1 MAIVDNFHFGKG
13 GQKIKVFKP
22 HKEKNKHNLELGGDP
37 KPEKANGKEHAGR
50 KAEAPSDATRTLTWS
65 DVVYKVPHPT
75 EKQSTLQLLDHISG
89 YACPGTL
96 TALMGSSGAGKTTLL
111 DVLAGRKTI
120 GTIEGSVAVGN
131 IMHGPSF
138 LKVSGYVEQ
147 IDVHNKDATVR
158 EALRFSAYLRQ
169 PKSVPTQEKNEYCEY
184 VIGILELDDL
194 GDALIGDPV
203 SGVGLSMEERK
214 RLTIGIELAAR
225 PKILFLDEP
234 TSGLDSQASMN
245 IVRLLENL
253 AAEGQAL
260 VVTIHQPSATLFE
273 RFDRLLLLGR
283 GGKMIY
289 FGETGDNCQ
298 TLIDYFERNGAD
310 KCGAEENP
318 AEYILDCIGAGTAA
332 TTNKTDWFAVW
343 KASHE
348 CQNELKKGQRLRD
361 ESAAYVKAHQ
371 EEIAKI
377 EETLQKDVLTFHQ
390 KTKLVMRRFF
400 RSYWRSPEY
409 NVGRI
414 NGTRL
419 KLETQIICGLI
430 LGFTFYQV
438 PNTPDGA
445 NNRVFALYMTSI
457 LGVVVVNLVQPM
469 FVLER
474 EYSVRE
480 VSSGTYSP
488 LSFGISITTVELP
501 FAIAASSAFFLIFYW
516 TVGLNNQSDRI
527 GYFYL
532 LNVTFSLFCVSF
544 GQLVASFTPNL
555 LVASSIVPIC
565 TSILSLFCGVT
576 ISYTA
581 MPTFY
586 SSWLYWLDP
595 YHYFIEGL
603 IVNDLHGEPIVCDDR
618 SLVAITPPDNTTCLA
633 YMQPYL

>member
-1 MAIVDNFHFGKG
+1 
-13 GQKIKVFKP
+13 
-22 HKEKNKHNLELGGDP
+22 LLY
-37 KPEKANGKEHAGR
+37 
-50 KAEAPSDATRTLTWS
+50 S
-65 DVVYKVPHPT
+65 VPHPID
-75 EKQSTLQLLDHISG
+75 KQATLQLLDHVSG

-111 DVLAGRKTI
+111 DVLAGRKTM

-131 IMHGPSF
+131 ITHGPSF

-169 PKSVPTQEKNEYCEY
+169 PKSVPTQEKDEYCEY
-184 VIGILELDDL
+184 VIGLLELDDL

-203 SGVGLSMEERK
+203 SGIGLSMEERK

-234 TSGLDSQASMN
+234 TSGLDSQAAMN

-283 GGKMIY
+283 GGKTIY
-289 FGETGDNCQ
+289 FGETGNNCQ

-318 AEYILDCIGAGTAA
+318 AEYILDCIGAGATAA
-332 TTNKTDWFAVW
+332 ASQTDWFAIW
-343 KASHE
+343 KASPE
-348 CQNELKKGQRLRD
+348 CQNEVQKAQRLRD
-361 ESAAYVKAHQ
+361 ESAAYVNNHPK
-371 EEIAKI
+371 EVAKT
-377 EETLQKDVLTFHQ
+377 EETLQMDVLTFNQ

-409 NVGRI
+409 NIIVGF
-414 NGTRL
+414 
-419 KLETQIICGLI
+419 I
-430 LGFTFYQV
+430 LGFTFYQA
-438 PNTPDGA
+438 PNTPSGA
-445 NNRVFALYMTSI
+445 SNRVFALYMTSI

-474 EYSVRE
+474 EYSIRE
-480 VSSGTYSP
+480 VSSGTYSA
-488 LSFGISITTVELP
+488 LSFGISITTVEIP
-501 FAIAASSAFFLIFYW
+501 FAVLASSVFFLIFYW
-516 TVGLNNQSDRI
+516 TVGLNTESDRV
-527 GYFYL
+527 GYFYAL
-532 LNVTFSLFCVSF
+532 LVNVVFSLFCVSF
-544 GQLVASFTPNL
+544 GQLVAAFTPNL
-555 LVASSIVPIC
+555 LIASSIVPLC

-576 ISYTA
+576 ISYNA
-581 MPTFY
+581 MPAFY
-586 SSWLYWLDP
+586 SSWLYWIDP

-603 IVNDLHGEPIVCDDR
+603 ITNDLHGQAIVCDDR
-618 SLVAITPPDNTTCLA
+618 SLVAILPPNNTTCLA
-633 YMQPYL
+633 YMQSYLNVAPGQLLNPTATTTCQYCPMQFGDDYYATLSWSFDNRWRNFALIAGFYLFK